1 MLRHKGKGRTYS
13 HNLKLASILSGV
25 AGIVNITSILK
36 FKTLTTNITGHF
48 AFFSEELVLK
58 NYKMAIVY
66 LFYILFFLFG
76 AFISN
81 LIIECITRYKKQ
93 ALYVIPVSIEIF
105 ILFTVSLTSSLSTID
120 SFGFSILIVSSLLFA
135 MGLQNALVT
144 TVSQS
149 VVRTT
154 HLTGLFTDLGI
165 DLSRLLFYNRSIEK
179 IQLIKS
185 IYLKL
190 AIIGCFF
197 IGGLLGGF
205 VFSDLEL
212 KTLLIPVGLLIFTL
226 RYDQLLFRF
235 YSCTYCSIFLGDRW
249 NRSLFFQRLKPYS
262 SRHNFCWIR
271 WINSCMFKF

>member
-165 DLSRLLFYNRSIEK
+165 DLSRLFFYNRSIEN

-226 RYDQLLFRF
+226 WYDQLLFRF
-235 YSCTYCSIFLGDRW
+235 YK
-249 NRSLFFQRLKPYS
+249 LK
-262 SRHNFCWIR
+262 RKVTNHH
-271 WINSCMFKF
+271 

>member
-235 YSCTYCSIFLGDRW
+235 YK
-249 NRSLFFQRLKPYS
+249 LK
-262 SRHNFCWIR
+262 RKVTNHH
-271 WINSCMFKF
+271 

>member
-212 KTLLIPVGLLIFTL
+212 KTLLILL
-226 RYDQLLFRF
+226 
-235 YSCTYCSIFLGDRW
+235 
-249 NRSLFFQRLKPYS
+249 N
-262 SRHNFCWIR
+262 N
-271 WINSCMFKF
+271 